1 MTMANFLLKI
11 VRVRIV
17 IMIITVKTVKMVK
30 TVKTDFV
37 HKSNIQVSTMYQL
50 YPLAQS

>member
-17 IMIITVKTVKMVK
+17 IMIITVKMVK

-37 HKSNIQVSTMYQL
+37 HKSNIQVSTMFQL